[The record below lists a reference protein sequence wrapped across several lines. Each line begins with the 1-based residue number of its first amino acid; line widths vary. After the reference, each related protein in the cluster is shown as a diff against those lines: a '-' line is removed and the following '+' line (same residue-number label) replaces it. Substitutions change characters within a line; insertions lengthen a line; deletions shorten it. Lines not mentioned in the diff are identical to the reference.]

1 MRRFRWWIVAF
12 IVTTALALF
21 LFGRSLRRNHVNFTV
36 AQVRE
41 EIDTHLPIGTARA
54 AVEAYLDQQ
63 SIPHSYIRES
73 PVRGNEY
80 TEQALIRN
88 SSHSLF
94 IRGDIQLLFKFD
106 DDDRL
111 TQYSVK
117 EIFTGP

>member
-12 IVTTALALF
+12 VVSAALALF
-21 LFGRSLRRNHVNFTV
+21 LFGRSPRRNHVNFTV
-36 AQVRE
+36 AQVQE
-41 EIDTHLPIGTARA
+41 EVDTHLPIGTPRA
-54 AVEAYLDQQ
+54 AVESYLDQH
-63 SIPHSYIRES
+63 SLPHSYIRDS
-73 PVRGNEY
+73 PVKGNEH
-80 TEQALIRN
+80 TEQALIRD

>member
-1 MRRFRWWIVAF
+1 MWRFRWWIVAF
-12 IVTTALALF
+12 VVSAALALF

-41 EIDTHLPIGTARA
+41 EIDTHLPIGTPRA
-54 AVEAYLDQQ
+54 AVESYLDQQ
-63 SIPHSYIRES
+63 SIPHSYMRES
-73 PVRGNEY
+73 PVKG
-80 TEQALIRN
+80 TEQALIRD

-94 IRGDIQLLFKFD
+94 TRGDIQLLFKFD
-106 DDDRL
+106 DNDRL